1 MKESTDSQA
10 RSKSD
15 NGEQEH
21 HRPKRKISGLLIM
34 ALLIIAFIV
43 FNKRESVVSIDCTP
57 EIMANKPDVIM
68 LGAWWC
74 PYCYQAKKYFQR
86 NNIHYCE
93 YDMESTITGKRL
105 YEENGG
111 GAIPILLINNYRLQ
125 GFSKQQIE
133 AALATL
139 DKTPE

>member
-15 NGEQEH
+15 NVEQKH
-21 HRPKRKISGLLIM
+21 HRPKRKISGLLII

-43 FNKRESVVSIDCTP
+43 FNKHESVVTIDCTP

-74 PYCYQAKKYFQR
+74 TYCYQAKKYFQR

-125 GFSKQQIE
+125 GFSKQQS
-133 AALATL
+133 
-139 DKTPE
+139 KQR